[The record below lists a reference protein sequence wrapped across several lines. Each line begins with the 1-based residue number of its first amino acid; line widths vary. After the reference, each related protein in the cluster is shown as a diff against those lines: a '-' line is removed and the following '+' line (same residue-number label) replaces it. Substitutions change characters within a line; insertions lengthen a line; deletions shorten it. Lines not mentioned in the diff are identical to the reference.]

1 MAYKSFYYL
10 QIPKTG
16 SKYFIGNIY
25 WPLAEELKKH
35 KINLINMWDQN
46 SNPSITGWDPRID
59 DDTYIVSTFRD
70 PVKQIISK
78 HCNQFRISN
87 KPESKYYLN
96 ELPDKKDFFLN
107 VDRYYN
113 NMSKYFSNYST
124 ENDKDIFQST
134 AIDKESAVR
143 RSKRVNKFI
152 LESTNPWGTIR
163 EILTDM
169 NLPIPEYLNKDIFRQ
184 KINVNNS
191 SKLLYESLTAEEI
204 EEIRSKSEV
213 DVSIYDYIKNYKDS

>member
-35 KINLINMWDQN
+35 KIDLINMWDQN
-46 SNPSITGWDPRID
+46 SKPSVTGWDPKID
-59 DDTYIVSTFRD
+59 DQTYVVSTFRD
-70 PVKQIISK
+70 PVRQVISK
-78 HCNQFRISN
+78 HCNQFRISS

-96 ELPDKKDFFLN
+96 ELPNKEDLFLN
-107 VDRYYN
+107 VDKYYN
-113 NMSKYFSNYST
+113 NMSKYFSTYST

-134 AIDKESAVR
+134 TINVESAVR

-169 NLPIPEYLNKDIFRQ
+169 DLPVPDYLKKNMFRQ
-184 KINVNNS
+184 KVNVNNS
-191 SKLLYESLTAEEI
+191 SRLLYESLTAEEL

-213 DVSIYDYIKNYKDS
+213 DGAIYDYIRDYRDS

>member
-35 KINLINMWDQN
+35 KIDLINMWDQN
-46 SNPSITGWDPRID
+46 SKPSVTGWDPKID
-59 DDTYIVSTFRD
+59 DQTYVVSTFRD
-70 PVKQIISK
+70 PVRQVISK
-78 HCNQFRISN
+78 HCNQFRISS

-96 ELPDKKDFFLN
+96 ELPNKEDLFLN
-107 VDRYYN
+107 VDKYYN
-113 NMSKYFSNYST
+113 NMSKYFSTYST

-134 AIDKESAVR
+134 TINVESAVR

-169 NLPIPEYLNKDIFRQ
+169 DLPVPDYLKKDMFRQ
-184 KINVNNS
+184 KVNVNNS
-191 SKLLYESLTAEEI
+191 SRLLYESLTAEEL

-213 DVSIYDYIKNYKDS
+213 DGAIYDYIRDYRDS

>member
-191 SKLLYESLTAEEI
+191 SRLLYESLTAEEV
-204 EEIRSKSEV
+204 EAIRSISDIDEY
-213 DVSIYDYIKNYKDS
+213 IYNYAKGLDS

>member
-169 NLPIPEYLNKDIFRQ
+169 NLPIPEYLNKNIFRQ

-191 SKLLYESLTAEEI
+191 SRLLYESLTAVEI

>member
-35 KINLINMWDQN
+35 KIDLINMWDQN
-46 SNPSITGWDPRID
+46 SKPSVTGWDPKID
-59 DDTYIVSTFRD
+59 DQTYVVSTFRD
-70 PVKQIISK
+70 PVRQVISK
-78 HCNQFRISN
+78 HCNQFRISS

-96 ELPDKKDFFLN
+96 ELPNKEDLFLN
-107 VDRYYN
+107 VDKYYN
-113 NMSKYFSNYST
+113 NMSKYFSTYST

-134 AIDKESAVR
+134 TINVESAVR

-169 NLPIPEYLNKDIFRQ
+169 DLPVPDYLKKDMFRQ
-184 KINVNNS
+184 KVNVNNS
-191 SKLLYESLTAEEI
+191 SRLLYESLTTEEL

-213 DVSIYDYIKNYKDS
+213 DGAIYDYIRDYRDS

>member
-35 KINLINMWDQN
+35 NITLINMWDQN
-46 SNPSITGWDPRID
+46 SKPSITGWDPRID
-59 DDTYIVSTFRD
+59 DQTYVVSTFRD
-70 PVKQIISK
+70 PVRQVISK
-78 HCNQFRISN
+78 HCNQFRISD

-96 ELPDKKDFFLN
+96 ELPNKEDFFLN
-107 VDRYYN
+107 VDKYYN
-113 NMSKYFSNYST
+113 NMSKYFSAHST

-134 AIDKESAVR
+134 TINVDSAVR

-152 LESTNPWGTIR
+152 LESTNPWETIR
-163 EILTDM
+163 EILIDM
-169 NLPIPEYLNKDIFRQ
+169 DLPVPDYLKKDMFRQ
-184 KINVNNS
+184 KVNVNNS
-191 SKLLYESLTAEEI
+191 SRLLYESLTAEEM

-213 DVSIYDYIKNYKDS
+213 DGAIYDYIRDYRDS

>member
-169 NLPIPEYLNKDIFRQ
+169 NLPIPEYLNKNIFRQ

-191 SKLLYESLTAEEI
+191 SRLLYESLTAEEV
-204 EEIRSKSEV
+204 EAIRSISDIDEY
-213 DVSIYDYIKNYKDS
+213 IYNYAKGLDS